1 MKKEKEEDGAGVKD
15 GEAERIGRGEIRK
28 EKTWRRNSRK
38 KKGGEN
44 DCRKKGEKKRR
55 RGRK

>member
-28 EKTWRRNSRK
+28 EKKEEKTTAGKRERRG
-38 KKGGEN
+38 GGEEGN
-44 DCRKKGEKKRR
+44 ETRIG
-55 RGRK
+55 